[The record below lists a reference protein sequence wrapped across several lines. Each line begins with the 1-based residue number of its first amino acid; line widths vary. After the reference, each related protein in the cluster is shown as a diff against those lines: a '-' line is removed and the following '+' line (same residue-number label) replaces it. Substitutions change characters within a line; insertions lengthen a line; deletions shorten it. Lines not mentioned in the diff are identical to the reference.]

1 MDYINYFY
9 DIYNEW
15 YFEYYVSNSIINI
28 QDTNEIEIIKLIK
41 EVKNEIRLDKEIKE
55 LEDRYINLCKSIKEE
70 DDYEDDKWDYIIHN
84 NKTLDDLY
92 NTLDKIVK
100 AI

>member
-15 YFEYYVSNSIINI
+15 YFKYYVSNSIINI

-41 EVKNEIRLDKEIKE
+41 EVENEIRLDKEIKE

-70 DDYEDDKWDYIIHN
+70 DNNDTDNNEDN
-84 NKTLDDLY
+84 NKSNNDGAIKLR
-92 NTLDKIVK
+92 NKKIK
-100 AI
+100 I